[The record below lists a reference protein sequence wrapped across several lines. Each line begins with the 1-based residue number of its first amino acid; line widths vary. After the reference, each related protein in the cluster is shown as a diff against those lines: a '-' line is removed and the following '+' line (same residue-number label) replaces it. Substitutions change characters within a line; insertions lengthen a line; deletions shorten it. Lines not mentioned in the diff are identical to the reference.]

1 MIQIALGRR
10 GTDLN
15 RTVAVK
21 FDQQIFVN
29 QRGGRPENV
38 DGVEA
43 WQSKGEIKGDGQTG
57 GDGQGDFCHVIAID
71 PFNNDI
77 MLAGAQNLFRTIN
90 GGNSWAQVAGYYP
103 DGTCCVGGVHP
114 DQQSVIFDDRWP
126 GVVYLCNDGGVFRST
141 DRGATWTDFN
151 TGLITAQFYH
161 MGVSGDRA
169 VSNMFH
175 QGIAETKDMS
185 RRQWLAKGFGW
196 EFSQVYGDPK
206 RTDFFYIFDKPAGRL
221 WRKRLPEVGTRDF
234 VTIGEFKPPGVDYGW
249 SIAVDTRPSS
259 DTLLLGTDNP
269 AQILRSLNGHSDSPK
284 WNTEPGITID
294 KEAIVSIAFAPS
306 KPGMAYAVSGSGR
319 VFRKYDVNTE
329 KKWVEM
335 GRWPGGNVTQLVVNP
350 LHENRIYL
358 MTWDKVVPVGN

>member
-1 MIQIALGRR
+1 
-10 GTDLN
+10 
-15 RTVAVK
+15 
-21 FDQQIFVN
+21 
-29 QRGGRPENV
+29 
-38 DGVEA
+38 
-43 WQSKGEIKGDGQTG
+43 
-57 GDGQGDFCHVIAID
+57 
-71 PFNNDI
+71 
-77 MLAGAQNLFRTIN
+77 
-90 GGNSWAQVAGYYP
+90 
-103 DGTCCVGGVHP
+103 
-114 DQQSVIFDDRWP
+114 
-126 GVVYLCNDGGVFRST
+126 
-141 DRGATWTDFN
+141 
-151 TGLITAQFYH
+151 

-358 MTWDKVVPVGN
+358 MTWDKVGPSATEGKYWVEIPGSGKDSLPSIEFRSLVAYPDDGLTLFLAAKVGIFITRDEGNSWQQYSPDLPNVEVKQILWSGDYLYALTHGRGLWRRLPCL